1 MSTKF
6 IDRTGVRFGRLVAV
20 KRSGT
25 NASKKVV
32 WECLCDCGTVKYVD
46 SCSLATGNTI
56 SCGCALKEAITKHG
70 GWNKGSYNT
79 WRAMIR
85 RCTKPADKDYPR
97 YGGKGVTVCPAWLD
111 YKTFAYDMGEP
122 VGEETL
128 DRIDTY
134 GNYEPSNCRWA
145 SLPVQARN
153 VRLRESS
160 KTGYTG
166 VSKTGPNSWMAKIT
180 VRKKAF
186 YSKCF
191 KTVEEAAVARKEL
204 ERLHWGSVL

>member
-1 MSTKF
+1 MGTKF
-6 IDRTGVRFGRLVAV
+6 IDRTGMRFGRLVAV

-32 WECLCDCGTVKYVD
+32 WECLCDCGNIKYAD
-46 SCSLATGNTI
+46 SCSLVTRKTT
-56 SCGCALKEAITKHG
+56 SCGCVVPNFKHG
-70 GWNKGSYNT
+70 GWKKSSYNT

-85 RCTKPADKDYPR
+85 RCINPTDKDYPR

-111 YKTFAYDMGEP
+111 YKTFASDMGEP
-122 VGEETL
+122 VGDETL

-153 VRLRESS
+153 IRLRDAS

-166 VSKTGPNSWMAKIT
+166 VSQTGPTSWMAKIT

-191 KTVEEAAVARKEL
+191 KTVEEAATARKEL
-204 ERLHWGSVL
+204 ERLHWGAV